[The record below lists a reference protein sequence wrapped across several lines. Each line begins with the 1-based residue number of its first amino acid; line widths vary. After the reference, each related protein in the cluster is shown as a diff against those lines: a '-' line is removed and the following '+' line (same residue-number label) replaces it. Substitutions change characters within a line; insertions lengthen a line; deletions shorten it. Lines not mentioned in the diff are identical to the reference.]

1 MQRPIIHLIDNQVIV
16 GMGMRS
22 LRVPAFL
29 VLTILTTSLSGCLGL
44 LQSREALEGLRE
56 DVYQVPYPDK
66 IDMTHTFTDIEVQPY
81 TNQTTFTVDD
91 SVQKID
97 IYFKVSF
104 ADGGLD
110 ISCVDGGLTRYVQA
124 QVTTPSGGILWS
136 QDVCEDVPPTV
147 DTFEPDPMFETGDW
161 QLEVESRGW
170 GESTFGA
177 LQDNFIIV
185 ITVHRICQQFPLE
198 DPCDA

>member
-1 MQRPIIHLIDNQVIV
+1 
-16 GMGMRS
+16 MGMRS

-29 VLTILTTSLSGCLGL
+29 ILTILTTSLSGCLGL
-44 LQSREALEGLRE
+44 LQAREALEGLRD

-66 IDMTHTFTDIEVQPY
+66 IDMTHTFTDISVQPY

-104 ADGGLD
+104 ADGGTD

-161 QLEVESRGW
+161 QLAVESRGW